1 MRRALLFQTEEEDMS
16 EFKNVTVARKANIYF
31 DGKVTF
37 YVPIRIVTN
46 DDRKC
51 FFLAGSYDII

>member
-1 MRRALLFQTEEEDMS
+1 MFQTEEEDMS